1 MHINSTMEHNNGSNQ
16 NLSDKRNDASIVSR
30 KKGYRDLDLSLK
42 RHPLTGKINTLKD
55 DAAVKNAVKN
65 LVLTNF
71 FERPFQPS
79 LGANLRGL
87 LFEPADGVTRLALKD
102 NIEEVIIRNEP
113 RVKLL
118 NISVIDLSDKNAYRI
133 TVKYRIRES
142 NKEEDVEIVLRRL
155 R

>member
-1 MHINSTMEHNNGSNQ
+1 MHINSTMEHNTGSNQ
-16 NLSDKRNDASIVSR
+16 NKSDKRNGASIVSR

-42 RHPLTGKINTLKD
+42 RHPITGKITTLKD

-87 LFEPADGVTRLALKD
+87 LFEPADGVTRLAIKD
-102 NIEEVIIRNEP
+102 NIEGVVKAEP
-113 RVKLL
+113 RIKLL
-118 NISVIDLSDKNAYRI
+118 ALSVIDLSDKNAYRV
-133 TVKYRIRES
+133 TMSYRIRES
-142 NKEEDVEIVLRRL
+142 NKVEDVEIVLRRL